1 MASICNPLFLLARP
15 PGFEPGASRF
25 VVWHYASHLRSLY
38 VSKQLISGVILIDI
52 SVYIT

>member
-1 MASICNPLFLLARP
+1 MAGICNPLILLVRPAR
-15 PGFEPGASRF
+15 FELAASRF